1 MIFTVNTADL
11 PSLLEGIAVIGV
23 IAAGVLYRVLK
34 SAGIKW
40 ETIKTKL
47 LVRYDAAKMIQ
58 HQDDDMVVSKLGMND
73 EFYRFLYEIAPG
85 DDGSIDEEAARNI
98 IGTGI
103 VLYNLMNHT
112 KNQKKKCE
120 VKQS

>member
-11 PSLLEGIAVIGV
+11 PSIIEGISVIGV
-23 IAAGVLYRVLK
+23 ITAGVLYRVLK
-34 SAGIKW
+34 NAGIKW

>member
-40 ETIKTKL
+40 EKIKTKL
-47 LVRYDAAKMIQ
+47 LVRYDAAKMIR
-58 HQDDDMVVSKLGMND
+58 HQDNDMVVSKLGMD
-73 EFYRFLYEIAPG
+73 DDFYKFLYELAPG
-85 DDGSIDEEAARNI
+85 EDGCIDWDCAKNI
-98 IGTGI
+98 IGAGV
-103 VLYNLMNHT
+103 VLYNLMNQSKAH
-112 KNQKKKCE
+112 KKKGE
-120 VKQS
+120 VK

>member
-11 PSLLEGIAVIGV
+11 PSIIEGISVIGV
-23 IAAGVLYRVLK
+23 ITAGVLYRVLK